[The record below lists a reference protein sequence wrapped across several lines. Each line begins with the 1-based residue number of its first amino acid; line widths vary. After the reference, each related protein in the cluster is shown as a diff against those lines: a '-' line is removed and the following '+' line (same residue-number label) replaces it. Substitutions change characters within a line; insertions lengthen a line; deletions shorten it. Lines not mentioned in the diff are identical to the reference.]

1 MHQAIDRLGGYGGGF
16 ILRCQ
21 WPSSA
26 ARPEARTMLQQARGH
41 LEIRCNSLL
50 SLLPRVDD

>member
-41 LEIRCNSLL
+41 LEIRLQQLAESTPQ
-50 SLLPRVDD
+50 S